1 MSKHNHFLKEKLKET
16 PMFNFKAL
24 GRAAVS
30 LLVACLVAELP
41 AHAQSFTPL
50 SVSIPG
56 LRYSSVAWGDFNGD
70 CYLDFALTGMTSTG
84 RISRIYRN
92 NGDGTFTDLNANL
105 RGLDSSKLAW
115 VDYDNDGDL
124 DLFLVGYDGTNYF
137 ARLYRNDGN
146 DTFTDTGIT
155 NLIGGASGAAAW
167 ADFDNDGDM
176 DLLFAG
182 FTGDTSSGQSS
193 RLYRN
198 NNGSFTNI
206 TAINLTAM

>member
-56 LRYSSVAWGDFNGD
+56 LRYSSVAWGDFDNDGDLDLLVCGDTGAGFVTRIYRNDGGGSFVDIQAGLPGISGGTVAWGDYNGD
-70 CYLDFALTGMTSTG
+70 GYLDFALTGMTSTG

-92 NGDGTFTDLNANL
+92 NGD
-105 RGLDSSKLAW
+105 
-115 VDYDNDGDL
+115 
-124 DLFLVGYDGTNYF
+124 
-137 ARLYRNDGN
+137 
-146 DTFTDTGIT
+146 
-155 NLIGGASGAAAW
+155 
-167 ADFDNDGDM
+167 
-176 DLLFAG
+176 
-182 FTGDTSSGQSS
+182 
-193 RLYRN
+193 
-198 NNGSFTNI
+198 
-206 TAINLTAM
+206 